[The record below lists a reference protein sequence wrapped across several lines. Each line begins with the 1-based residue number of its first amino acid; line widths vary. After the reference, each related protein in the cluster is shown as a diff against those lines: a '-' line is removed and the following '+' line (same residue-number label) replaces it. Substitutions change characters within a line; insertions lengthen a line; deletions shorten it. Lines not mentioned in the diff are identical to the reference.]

1 MPAPDTTP
9 VDRFLDA
16 VVQRDFV
23 ACSRCLADGVVF
35 KALLPGAH
43 HDVSSAREAAWLL
56 THWFDDAREVEV
68 LERVIDPIVDR
79 VRIRYRLRLRY
90 DDGWYVWE
98 QQGYCTTQDGRIAA
112 AELVGSGFLKE

>member
-1 MPAPDTTP
+1 MTADIAP

-35 KALLPGAH
+35 KALLPDAH
-43 HDVSSAREAAWLL
+43 HDVSNAREAAWLL

-68 LERVIDPIVDR
+68 LERARAVEVKNATLQPGHLSQERRIDHVA
-79 VRIRYRLRLRY
+79 
-90 DDGWYVWE
+90 GN
-98 QQGYCTTQDGRIAA
+98 GR
-112 AELVGSGFLKE
+112 

>member
-1 MPAPDTTP
+1 MPAPDATP

-23 ACSRCLADGVVF
+23 ACSRCLADDVVF
-35 KALLPGAH
+35 KALLPDAH

-68 LERVIDPIVDR
+68 LERVIDSIVDR

-98 QQGYCTTQDGRIAA
+98 QQGYCTTRDDRIAA

>member
-35 KALLPGAH
+35 KALLPDAH
-43 HDVSSAREAAWLL
+43 HDVSNAREAAWLL
-56 THWFDDAREVEV
+56 THWFDDAREVEL

-98 QQGYCTTQDGRIAA
+98 QQGYCTAQDGRIAA